1 MLQIDALTAK
11 YGPVSA
17 LENINLE
24 VREGEFVGV
33 IGANGAGK
41 TTLLSTIMGL
51 VVPSNGSI
59 TFLNRSITGKA
70 PEAIAR
76 QGIALVPEGRH
87 IFGTLTVRENLMLG
101 LTTRQGKAAG
111 DDIALMYER
120 FPVLRRLEHLSARS
134 LSGGE
139 QQQLAIARALVSRPR
154 VLLLDE
160 PSLGLAPLVVELI
173 FGVLDDLRREG
184 VTILLVEQNARRTLE
199 IADRTYV
206 LKLGHVALEGSAE
219 TFAKMTPS
227 QLEDAYLG
235 VL

>member
-1 MLQIDALTAK
+1 MLQIKGLTAK
-11 YGPVSA
+11 YGPVTA
-17 LENINLE
+17 LEGINLE

-51 VVPSNGSI
+51 VVPSRGHI
-59 TFLNRSITGKA
+59 TFLDKSITGRT
-70 PEAIAR
+70 PETIAR
-76 QGIALVPEGRH
+76 QGIAMVPEGRH
-87 IFGTLTVRENLMLG
+87 IFGSLTVRENLMLG
-101 LTTRQGKAAG
+101 LTTRRGKSSRE
-111 DDIALMYER
+111 DFTALYER
-120 FPVLRRLEHLSARS
+120 FPVLQRLDHMSARS

-139 QQQLAIARALVSRPR
+139 QQQLAIARALISRPR

-173 FGVLDDLRREG
+173 FGVLDDLRRDG

-206 LKLGHVALEGSAE
+206 LKLGRVALEGSSE
-219 TFAKMTPS
+219 EFANMSAS